1 MADVAMFVVLVT
13 MFMLAFVVIMLA
25 IAGFCYVVKKLSQK
39 GKVDPRLMKWAEVLD
54 WLKEEEK

>member
-1 MADVAMFVVLVT
+1 MKTFAMFAV
-13 MFMLAFVVIMLA
+13 MLTILLLGFVVIMLA

-39 GKVDPRLMKWAEVLD
+39 GKVSPRLMKWAEVLD